1 MDNPEKIGIDKLSL
15 IFIDDNSVN
24 VAINAPRIMVDVFRL
39 KLNNNPITQQVTKQA
54 IDPDKVLRPILIK
67 GYLIPTRAANVS
79 PTAKKNKATMQ
90 KGLGIKMIV
99 NNEPAKTHVAPVI
112 APFFSESLIIK

>member
-1 MDNPEKIGIDKLSL
+1 MDSPEKIGIDKLSL
-15 IFIDDNSVN
+15 IFIVDNSVN

-67 GYLIPTRAANVS
+67 G
-79 PTAKKNKATMQ
+79 
-90 KGLGIKMIV
+90 
-99 NNEPAKTHVAPVI
+99 
-112 APFFSESLIIK
+112 